1 MNMIYPDCQAKPN
14 RLIAE
19 TSPYL
24 LQHAHNPVDW
34 YSWSQEAFD
43 KARLEKKPIFL
54 SIGYSTCHWCHV
66 MAKESFEDQAI
77 ADILN
82 KHFIA
87 IKVDREERPDVDQI
101 YMAATQAVTG
111 AGGWPMSVFLLPDKK
126 PFYAGTYFP
135 PEPRLN
141 HPGFAEL
148 LIAISHAW
156 KEQQE
161 TIIDTAVKLT
171 THLQDAAKSVAVQAL
186 DEKWSSQAFA
196 ILSKNYDTRYHGFGT
211 RNKFPRPSCFNFLLA
226 YGRRTGDKTAVDM
239 TRKTLE
245 AMALGGMHDHL
256 GGGFHRYSVDRQ
268 WRIPHFEKMLYDQA
282 QLAVAYLQMYQ
293 HTDDTFFA
301 DVAEKTIQYV
311 LRDLQHPQGG
321 LFSAE
326 DADSVNPY
334 NENEHSEGAYYLW
347 QESEIRQVLDDTAA
361 RIFISCY
368 GVRPGGN
375 APDDHAGE
383 FSGRN
388 ILFLEK
394 MPTEQTDRFGKNE
407 EELQLLLKESRS
419 KLLKR
424 RNQRTRPHRDEKII
438 TAWNG
443 LMLSALSQA
452 GRVLE
457 KPEYIDAAKQV
468 VHFLFTHL
476 LQDGQLQ
483 RCRRDGE
490 ARITAVLEDYSFLIQ
505 GLLDLYAATYEDN
518 YLQKA
523 VELSTKQL
531 EIFADPTGGFYNT
544 APADDLII
552 RMKETYDGAE
562 PSGNSVAALNFL
574 RLGRML
580 NNAKWID
587 VAEKTIQSFG
597 RILETNS
604 SAMPLLLTALE
615 LSLQA
620 PNPGRTKKNK
630 VARPKISKD
639 L

>member
-1 MNMIYPDCQAKPN
+1 MNMIHPDSQAKPN

-24 LQHAHNPVDW
+24 LQHAYNPVNW
-34 YSWSQEAFD
+34 YSWSREAFD
-43 KARLEKKPIFL
+43 KARHENKPIFL

-66 MAKESFEDQAI
+66 MARESFEDQAI

-82 KHFIA
+82 QHFIS

-135 PEPRLN
+135 PLPRQN

-148 LIAISHAW
+148 LTALAHAW

-161 TIIDTAVKLT
+161 TLMDTATKLT
-171 THLQDAAKSVAVQAL
+171 AHLQDTAKTRAVKTL
-186 DEKWSSQAFA
+186 DENWSTQAFTS
-196 ILSKNYDTRYHGFGT
+196 LSRNYDIRYHGFGT
-211 RNKFPRPSCFNFLLA
+211 RNKFPRPSCFNFLIA
-226 YGRRTGDKTAVDM
+226 YGKRTGDKTAFDM

-268 WRIPHFEKMLYDQA
+268 WKIPHFEKMLYDQA
-282 QLAVAYLQMYQ
+282 QLVVVYLQMYQ
-293 HTDDTFFA
+293 QTEDTFFA
-301 DVAEKTIQYV
+301 DIAEKTIQYV

-321 LFSAE
+321 FFSAE
-326 DADSVNPY
+326 DADSINPY
-334 NENEHSEGAYYLW
+334 NESEHSEGAYYLW
-347 QESEIRQVLDDTAA
+347 QEREIRQALDDTAA
-361 RIFISCY
+361 RIFMSCY
-368 GVRPGGN
+368 GVRPEGN
-375 APDDHAGE
+375 APEDPAGE

-394 MPTEQTDRFGKNE
+394 NVSELADSFGKSE
-407 EELQLLLKESRS
+407 DELQLLLKDSRS

-424 RNQRTRPHRDEKII
+424 RELRTRPHRDEKII

-452 GRVLE
+452 GRILN
-457 KPEYIDAAKQV
+457 KPEYIDAARRL
-468 VHFLFTHL
+468 VHFLFTHP
-476 LQDGQLQ
+476 QRDGQLE

-490 ARITAVLEDYSFLIQ
+490 NRLAGVLEDYSFLIQ
-505 GLLDLYAATYEDN
+505 GLLDLQAATYEDD

-523 VELSTKQL
+523 VALSDKQL
-531 EIFADPTGGFYNT
+531 EIFADPDGGFYNSAT
-544 APADDLII
+544 ADDLLI

-580 NNAKWID
+580 NKAKWIN
-587 VAEKTIQSFG
+587 VAEKTIKSFG
-597 RILETNS
+597 TILQTNS
-604 SAMPLLLTALE
+604 SALPLLLTALE

-620 PNPGRTKKNK
+620 PKPGRFKEKKT
-630 VARPKISKD
+630 ARLTIQGGR
-639 L
+639 